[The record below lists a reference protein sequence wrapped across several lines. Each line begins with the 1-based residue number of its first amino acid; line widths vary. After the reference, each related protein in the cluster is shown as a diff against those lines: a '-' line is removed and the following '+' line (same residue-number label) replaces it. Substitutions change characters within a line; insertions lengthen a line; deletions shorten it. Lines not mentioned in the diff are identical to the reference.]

1 MNLNWAAIFIYF
13 FFLSNVL
20 LFILVKTK
28 ATASE
33 RSSFA
38 FEEVVTL
45 AGDQVIKCF
54 SLSAPEF

>member
-1 MNLNWAAIFIYF
+1 MNLSCAAIFSY
-13 FFLSNVL
+13 LRNVL

-28 ATASE
+28 ATASG

-45 AGDQVIKCF
+45 PDDQVIKVHF
-54 SLSAPEF
+54 IISS

>member
-1 MNLNWAAIFIYF
+1 MNLNWAAIFS
-13 FFLSNVL
+13 FLRNVL

-33 RSSFA
+33 HSSFA

-45 AGDQVIKCF
+45 TDDQVIKCF